1 MLKHIPKSFT
11 PELIKLL
18 MEAGH
23 GENIIISDG
32 NFPHKSVNS
41 QNLSIYIPT
50 NDITS
55 LLHDILYFFPLDK
68 TVEAAAFAMESL
80 KTGRK
85 YNEYTE
91 LIEKNGSK
99 LQLVERFEFYRL
111 AKDAFGVIVTSDTT
125 RGGNILI
132 KKGVVAEQEAAIS

>member
-23 GENIIISDG
+23 GENIILSDG

-41 QNLSIYIPT
+41 QNPSIYIPT
-50 NDITS
+50 DDIIS
-55 LLHDILYFFPLDK
+55 LLQDILHFFPLDK
-68 TVEAAAFAMESL
+68 TVEAAAFSMESL

-85 YNEYTE
+85 YDEYTE
-91 LIEKNGSK
+91 LIEQNGSK
-99 LQLVERFEFYRL
+99 LQLVERFEFYRI
-111 AKDAFGVIVTSDTT
+111 AKNAFGVIVTSDTT

-132 KKGVVAEQEAAIS
+132 KKGIVSEHETEV